1 MAPLAERLARRLG
14 KERVLFDRFHEAELA
29 RPDLDVYL
37 PRLYRDHTTLIVV
50 VLSPDYGRKRWCGL
64 EWRWIRQLILESAQ
78 ERIMLLRL
86 GDPGDL
92 SELGIVAGDG
102 YLDIARRPAAEVA
115 ARIEERLL
123 QAGIALPA
131 TEEPSSPMPTKSSA
145 SPGPGSAPTTTPPPT
160 PTPTPTPGSPP
171 PWSRSSSSWRWLSR
185 RWPLLAGLGGGAA
198 LLVGLL
204 LGPASL
210 ARWQLERGDQA
221 FLLYAKGDGAQWE
234 RAVEAWQR
242 AARLDHRSATAQA
255 RLGFLADMQNELA
268 PAETAWRRAL
278 ALQPDPDPEARRHR
292 NGLANVLMQQPGRR
306 ADALR
311 LFDGDNNHPRSA
323 LDAAMLRWREPTQ
336 LPRALD
342 AVSGRALADAL
353 AGPAG
358 TQKEAWGFKQGNQ
371 LLVFENLGHQ
381 RCLLNGVQ
389 AATAHQLGRGPAS
402 PPLASADCA
411 GVASQLQELLCGR
424 LQQSVATNPR
434 ATVTG
439 RWLGCP
445 APIREGSAPPAGTT
459 G

>member
-37 PRLYRDHTTLIVV
+37 PRLYRDQTALIVV

-102 YLDIARRPAAEVA
+102 YLDIARRPAATVA
-115 ARIEERLL
+115 ARIEERLR
-123 QAGIALPA
+123 QAGVTLPA
-131 TEEPSSPMPTKSSA
+131 EGE
-145 SPGPGSAPTTTPPPT
+145 TTTPTPPE
-160 PTPTPTPGSPP
+160 
-171 PWSRSSSSWRWLSR
+171 PWASRGR
-185 RWPLLAGLGGGAA
+185 RWPLLAGLGGGAG

-204 LGPASL
+204 LGPAWL

-221 FLLYAKGDGAQWE
+221 FRLYAKGDGAQWS
-234 RAVEAWQR
+234 RAADAWQQ
-242 AARLDHRSATAQA
+242 AARLDRRSAAAQA
-255 RLGFLADMQNELA
+255 RLGFLADLQDELA

-306 ADALR
+306 AEALR
-311 LFDGDNNHPRSA
+311 LFDGDNNDPRSA
-323 LDAAMLRWREPTQ
+323 LDAAMLRWQEPAQ
-336 LPRALD
+336 LRQALD
-342 AVSGRALADAL
+342 AVSNPALATAL

-358 TQKEAWGFKQGNQ
+358 AQREAWGFKQRNQ

-381 RCLLNGVQ
+381 RCQ
-389 AATAHQLGRGPAS
+389 
-402 PPLASADCA
+402 
-411 GVASQLQELLCGR
+411 
-424 LQQSVATNPR
+424 
-434 ATVTG
+434 
-439 RWLGCP
+439 
-445 APIREGSAPPAGTT
+445 
-459 G
+459 

>member
-1 MAPLAERLARRLG
+1 VAGADRRFAVGFSYAGEERQRVAPLAERLARRLG

-37 PRLYRDHTTLIVV
+37 PRLYRDHTALIVV

-115 ARIEERLL
+115 ARIEERLR
-123 QAGIALPA
+123 QAGVALPA
-131 TEEPSSPMPTKSSA
+131 EGE
-145 SPGPGSAPTTTPPPT
+145 TTTSTPPAT
-160 PTPTPTPGSPP
+160 
-171 PWSRSSSSWRWLSR
+171 WASRGRRWLGR
-185 RWPLLAGLGGGAA
+185 RWPLLAGLGGGAG

-204 LGPASL
+204 LGPAWL

-221 FLLYAKGDGAQWE
+221 FRLYAKGDGAQWP
-234 RAVEAWQR
+234 RAADAWQQ
-242 AARLDHRSATAQA
+242 AARLDRRSAAAQA
-255 RLGFLADMQNELA
+255 RLGFLADLQDELA

-306 ADALR
+306 AEALR
-311 LFDGDNNHPRSA
+311 LFDGDNNDPRSA
-323 LDAAMLRWREPTQ
+323 LDAAMLRWQEPAQ
-336 LPRALD
+336 LRQAFD
-342 AVSGRALADAL
+342 AVSNPALATAL

-358 TQKEAWGFKQGNQ
+358 AQREAWGFKQRTQ

-381 RCLLNGVQ
+381 RCLLHGVR

-402 PPLASADCA
+402 PPLASGDCE
-411 GVASQLQELLCGR
+411 GIASNVQEVLCAR
-424 LQQSVATNPR
+424 LQQAFASNPR
-434 ATVTG
+434 AIVTA
-439 RWLGCP
+439 RWLACP
-445 APIREGSAPPAGTT
+445 TPSRQGSAPWAGSS